1 MPSRAVRA
9 IRGATQLDNDDR
21 DHLLASVDELI
32 RAIFEQNAIEH
43 DDLISMMFTATADLR
58 SEFPAVAAR
67 ALGIGDVPL
76 ICAQEIDV
84 AGALERVVR
93 VMVHVNT
100 DLGRDQVKHV
110 YLRGAVS
117 LRRDLAQ

>member
-1 MPSRAVRA
+1 MATRAVRA
-9 IRGATQLDNDDR
+9 IRGATQLDRDDR

-32 RAIFEQNAIEH
+32 RAIFDQNAIDQ
-43 DDLISMMFTATADLR
+43 DDLISMILTATPDLR

-84 AGALERVVR
+84 AGALPRVIR
-93 VMVHVNT
+93 VMVHVHS
-100 DLGRDQVKHV
+100 DLRRDQIKHV
-110 YLRGAVS
+110 YLRGAVA
-117 LRRDLAQ
+117 LRKDLAQ

>member
-1 MPSRAVRA
+1 MSTRAVRA
-9 IRGATQLDNDDR
+9 IRGATQLDHDDR

-32 RAIFEQNAIEH
+32 RAIFDQNAIDQ
-43 DDLISMMFTATADLR
+43 DDLISMILTATPDLR

-84 AGALERVVR
+84 AGALPRVIR
-93 VMVHVNT
+93 VMVHVHS
-100 DLGRDQVKHV
+100 DLRRDQIKHV
-110 YLRGAVS
+110 YLRGAVA
-117 LRRDLAQ
+117 LRKDLAQ

>member
-84 AGALERVVR
+84 ADALPRVIR
-93 VMVHVNT
+93 VMVHVHSG
-100 DLGRDQVKHV
+100 LGRDRIKHV
-110 YLRGAVS
+110 YLRG
-117 LRRDLAQ
+117 

>member
-1 MPSRAVRA
+1 VPTRAVRA
-9 IRGATQLDNDDR
+9 IRGATQLDGDDR

-32 RAIFEQNAIEH
+32 RSILDQNAIDN
-43 DDLISMMFTATADLR
+43 DDLISMMLTATPDLR

-84 AGALERVVR
+84 AGALPRVIR
-93 VMVHVNT
+93 VMVHVHS
-100 DLGRDQVKHV
+100 DLRRDQIKHV
-110 YLRGAVS
+110 YLRGAVA
-117 LRRDLAQ
+117 LRKDLAQ

>member
-1 MPSRAVRA
+1 MPTRAVRA
-9 IRGATQLDNDDR
+9 IRGATQLDRDDR

-32 RAIFEQNAIEH
+32 RSIFEQNGVDH
-43 DDLISMMFTATADLR
+43 DDLISMILTATPDLR

-84 AGALERVVR
+84 AGALPRVIR
-93 VMVHVNT
+93 VMVHAHSE
-100 DLGRDQVKHV
+100 LPRDQIKHV
-110 YLRGAVS
+110 YLRGAVA